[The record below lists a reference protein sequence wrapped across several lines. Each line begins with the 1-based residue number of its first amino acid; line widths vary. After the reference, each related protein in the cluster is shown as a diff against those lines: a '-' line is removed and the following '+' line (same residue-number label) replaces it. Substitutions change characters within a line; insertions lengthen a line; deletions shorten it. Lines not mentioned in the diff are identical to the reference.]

1 MMGSNPPHPIK
12 QRIMKLKKLIIL
24 AVAPMICIAASAQQ
38 KENIQPEK
46 GDFTVAATL
55 SYNSYTSLSAPAG
68 NLTDYNLQAVST
80 NWNDKQ
86 LMVGVEGGWFF
97 SDLWKLTLG
106 GGLSIT
112 SNPGYAPIPG
122 TIDET
127 YEPGDGSIPNYGAVA
142 SQSDIQFNV
151 FTGVDRYF
159 KSKVCG
165 LMPYVGVRVGYAYG
179 RNSAVSDDE
188 TWMGKSI
195 GESFNVRGSLT
206 VGVDYFLTNAFFIG
220 AQVDPFAYTY
230 NKSVY
235 KPQEGLGNLSANS
248 NNYSILAAPTLKI
261 GFKF

>member
-1 MMGSNPPHPIK
+1 
-12 QRIMKLKKLIIL
+12 MKLRKLFIL
-24 AVAPMICIAASAQQ
+24 AVAPMMCLAAHAQDVEP
-38 KENIQPEK
+38 KK
-46 GDFTVAATL
+46 GDITVAATV
-55 SYNSYTSLSAPAG
+55 SYNSYTSLNAPAG
-68 NLTDYNLQAVST
+68 NLKDYNLQAVST

-86 LMVGVEGGWFF
+86 LMVGIEGGWFF

-112 SNPGYAPIPG
+112 SNPGYAPVPG
-122 TIDET
+122 TADASS
-127 YEPGDGSIPNYGAVA
+127 EPGDGSIPNYGAVA

-159 KSKVCG
+159 KTKVCG

-179 RNSAVSDDE
+179 QNTALADDE
-188 TWMGKSI
+188 TWMGKSV
-195 GESFNVRGSLT
+195 GESFNIRGAAT
-206 VGVDYFLTNAFFIG
+206 VGVDYFLTEGFFVG

-230 NKSVY
+230 NKSTY

-248 NNYSILAAPTLKI
+248 HNFSVLAAPTIKV

>member
-1 MMGSNPPHPIK
+1 
-12 QRIMKLKKLIIL
+12 MKLRKLIIL
-24 AVAPMICIAASAQQ
+24 AVAPMMCLAANAQKQ
-38 KENIQPEK
+38 EVGPKK
-46 GDFTVAATL
+46 GDLTVAATV
-55 SYNSYTSLSAPAG
+55 SYNSYTSLNAPAG

-80 NWNDKQ
+80 NWNDKK
-86 LMVGVEGGWFF
+86 LMVGFEGGWFF

-112 SNPGYAPIPG
+112 SNPGYAPVLG

-127 YEPGDGSIPNYGAVA
+127 YEKGDGSIPNYGAVA
-142 SQSDIQFNV
+142 NQSNMQFNV

-159 KSKVCG
+159 KTKVCG

-179 RNSAVSDDE
+179 QNTAVADDE
-188 TWMGKSI
+188 TWMGKSV
-195 GESFNVRGSLT
+195 GESFNVRGAAT
-206 VGVDYFLTNAFFIG
+206 VGVDYFLTEGIFVG

-230 NKSVY
+230 NKSTY

-248 NNYSILAAPTLKI
+248 HNFSVLAAPTLKV